1 MNINRFL
8 ALSLSLNIVSLS
20 ASAQVFYPPSTN
32 YFTHAT
38 VPMESAPVVTYDS
51 PTTRPVAPTIPPNA
65 AHGLE
70 ESSAVVVPAP
80 RNTPAAAVSSSSTI
94 VTTPRYSYPYT
105 YPYGSPV
112 TTPIYSKPYSYG
124 SPVITP
130 SYSYRYGGRVVHYQR
145 VYGKQVGHYG
155 RVYGKQVVHY
165 ARVER
170 PERVVTP
177 VYPQPSLSF
186 PNVPVMIMPAPVNG
200 REAPRGAF
208 TRFMTT
214 PPTVSF
220 TDELPVIVTI
230 SY

>member
-1 MNINRFL
+1 MRINKFL
-8 ALSLSLNIVSLS
+8 ALAVSLNVISLS
-20 ASAQVFYPPSTN
+20 AFAQVFYPPSTN

-38 VPMESAPVVTYDS
+38 VPMESAPIVTYDS

-80 RNTPAAAVSSSSTI
+80 RNTSGAAVTSRATL
-94 VTTPRYSYPYT
+94 VTTPGYSYT
-105 YPYGSPV
+105 YGNQVATSAN
-112 TTPIYSKPYSYG
+112 PYSYG
-124 SPVITP
+124 GRA
-130 SYSYRYGGRVVHYQR
+130 YRYGNVYEGQR
-145 VYGKQVGHYG
+145 YHYG
-155 RVYGKQVVHY
+155 YGRIYGGRMDSKVRRAKSVT
-165 ARVER
+165 
-170 PERVVTP
+170 TP
-177 VYPQPSLSF
+177 VYPQATLMF
-186 PNVPVMIMPAPVNG
+186 PNVPGMIMPAPVNG